1 MELQQYEA
9 VDPSDKE
16 ETQELINK
24 LTNVQ
29 IEEEAPFASLGF
41 DGLDEVEIVL
51 AIESQFGITLS
62 DEEFH
67 SIHSV
72 SDAMKVLDKYAPKQG
87 SQ

>member
-16 ETQELINK
+16 ETQELIKK

-29 IEEEAPFASLGF
+29 IEENEPFSALGF

-51 AIESQFGITLS
+51 AIESQFGTTLS

-72 SDAMKVLDKYAPKQG
+72 ADAMKVFEKYAPKQA